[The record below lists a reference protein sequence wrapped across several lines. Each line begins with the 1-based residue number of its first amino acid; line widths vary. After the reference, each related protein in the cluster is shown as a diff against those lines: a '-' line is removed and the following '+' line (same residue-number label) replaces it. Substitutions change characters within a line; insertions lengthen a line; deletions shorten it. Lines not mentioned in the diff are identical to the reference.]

1 MTITFNFQ
9 ILNIDKNTWK
19 SELNI
24 ISKGLK
30 LGDGS
35 LRVMIK
41 DSIDIQ
47 GELTTLG
54 SKSRFGA
61 PVAQENADVVKNI
74 LNADCQIVG
83 KVHLHEL
90 AFGITGINKEFGTP
104 VNVKYPDLIPGGSSS
119 GSAASVAAGLADF
132 SIGTDTGGS
141 IRMPAACCGV
151 FGFKPTFGRVS
162 RKGVW
167 PKDSSLDC
175 VGPFAESIQNLI
187 QAMCIIDPTFKKV
200 EVDARNLKIGV
211 VDVSAD
217 KSIWNVINDQLN
229 KVNAEKT
236 FTRIDLMDEAYRAGM
251 LIINYETWGAYQ
263 ELTQSG
269 LLGED
274 IQKRLLKASE
284 TTESDVQASEI
295 VREKFTNQV
304 NALLDEFDVLI
315 LPTLPNIP
323 PKLSEAENTVA
334 FLNLTELIRPFNL
347 SGHPALTIPFE
358 TMNRLPVGMQLIGK
372 HGEDEKLCAIAE
384 FIVESTQHS
393 QGGG

>member
-1 MTITFNFQ
+1 M
-9 ILNIDKNTWK
+9 
-19 SELNI
+19 
-24 ISKGLK
+24 G
-30 LGDGS
+30 GGS

-47 GELTTLG
+47 GELTSLG
-54 SKSRFGA
+54 SKSRSDTS
-61 PVAQENADVVKNI
+61 VAQENAAVVENI

-104 VNVKYPDLIPGGSSS
+104 LNVKYPDLIPGGSSS
-119 GSAASVAAGLADF
+119 GSAASVAADLADF

-151 FGFKPTFGRVS
+151 FGLKPTFGRVS
-162 RKGVW
+162 REGVW
-167 PKDSSLDC
+167 PKNSSLDC
-175 VGPFAESIQNLI
+175 VGPFASSIQNLT
-187 QAMCIIDPTFKKV
+187 QAMHIIDPTFKKV
-200 EVDARNLKIGV
+200 ELNLQNIKIGI

-217 KSIWNVINDQLN
+217 ESIWGVINEQLS
-229 KVNAEKT
+229 KVNLEKT
-236 FTRIDLMDEAYRAGM
+236 WTHLDLMDDAYRAGM
-251 LIINYETWGAYQ
+251 LIINNETWNAYQ
-263 ELTQSG
+263 DLTQSG

-284 TTESDVQASEI
+284 TTESDIKASEI
-295 VREKFTNQV
+295 VRTKFTKQV
-304 NALLDEFDVLI
+304 NDLLDEFDVLI

-334 FLNLTELIRPFNL
+334 FLNLTQLIRPFNL

-358 TMNRLPVGMQLIGK
+358 TVSCLPVGMQLIGK

-393 QGGG
+393 QGGC